1 MSWAALLKD
10 LRVVGRI
17 AYAALPVA
25 AEVASIVDPP
35 VGVMLTGIVGSIQRA
50 VLNAETKYPAQG
62 SGAQKA
68 EFVVS
73 EFEAGLEIAREA
85 LANSGQALTYDGN
98 ALQAAI
104 DAQTALLNAH
114 AALQASFKTVPK

>member
-1 MSWAALLKD
+1 MSWAAVLKD
-10 LRVVGRI
+10 LRIIGRV

-35 VGVMLTGIVGSIQRA
+35 VGVVLTGIVGSIQRA
-50 VLNAETKYPAQG
+50 VVNAETKYPAE
-62 SGAQKA
+62 GAGVQKA
-68 EFVVS
+68 QFVVS
-73 EFEAGLEIAREA
+73 EFEEGLQIAREA
-85 LANSGQALTYDGN
+85 LANSGLALTYDGN

-114 AALQASFKTVPK
+114 AQLAASFKTLPK